1 MMKKKILSLAIA
13 AIALISFN
21 GMAQTSNS
29 EIPNTTKKECV
40 GKKKCD
46 NVAGKQC
53 KDGKRTKANPYEGMN
68 LTEAQKTQL
77 QQLDG
82 KRKSARKLDMQS
94 KKENKQR
101 NDSLR
106 MAQRRADRKSYLEEV
121 KAIVGPENYVLFL
134 ENTYV
139 NGRDRNNKGAT
150 FGQGRGDKSKSA
162 HKMHKGKDRNRHAS
176 SMRANGSTNAT
187 NTNS

>member
-1 MMKKKILSLAIA
+1 MGASTTAGPAQIEAILPPRSDCAFI
-13 AIALISFN
+13 IAL
-21 GMAQTSNS
+21 TSGEAWRLS
-29 EIPNTTKKECV
+29 APGCPPGII
-40 GKKKCD
+40 
-46 NVAGKQC
+46 
-53 KDGKRTKANPYEGMN
+53 MN